1 MRTLTNSL
9 YTQAV
14 DPLNC
19 WTLPVVCRAAAF
31 SLEAV
36 ITDASVTP
44 EETVSQ
50 EPKLLTADQQWSILH
65 LQAWLGLH
73 THWFMVRVVHPPAAK
88 SSGKSRFSVQ
98 ADERS
103 ALENMA
109 VVILRFWVR
118 TRHGLTWVF
127 GLTKGHNKLD
137 VERLTGRENSPSLKN
152 LSVGLKSIKNFRGS
166 LNVKNKQTIKK
177 SKDNRPLYVDTF
189 PSTVNISTF
198 PGEID
203 SHFWS
208 IAFVIVF
215 RNAQKILFFLDFTT
229 ISMNDF

>member
-31 SLEAV
+31 SSEAV

-73 THWFMVRVVHPPAAK
+73 THWFMVRVVHPRAAK
-88 SSGKSRFSVQ
+88 SSGKSRFSVR

-109 VVILRFWVR
+109 VVMLRFWVR

-127 GLTKGHNKLD
+127 GLTKGHFNKLD
-137 VERLTGRENSPSLKN
+137 VERLTGGENSPLLKN
-152 LSVGLKSIKNFRGS
+152 LSVGLKSIKHFRCS
-166 LNVKNKQTIKK
+166 LNKNNKK
-177 SKDNRPLYVDTF
+177 SEDDRPLYVDKFPVNINTF
-189 PSTVNISTF
+189 PR
-198 PGEID
+198 EID

-208 IAFVIVF
+208 IAFTIVF
-215 RNAQKILFFLDFTT
+215 RNTLIILFFLDFTT
-229 ISMNDF
+229 KSMNDF

>member
-1 MRTLTNSL
+1 MIPYPCALCNYDSYRKYIIFTLSKWIIILRTRVTINKKKNMRTLTNSL

-73 THWFMVRVVHPPAAK
+73 THWFMVRVVHPRAAK
-88 SSGKSRFSVQ
+88 SSGQSRFSVRAQ
-98 ADERS
+98 MKEV
-103 ALENMA
+103 L
-109 VVILRFWVR
+109 WR
-118 TRHGLTWVF
+118 TWPWWYRDSEW
-127 GLTKGHNKLD
+127 
-137 VERLTGRENSPSLKN
+137 EP
-152 LSVGLKSIKNFRGS
+152 
-166 LNVKNKQTIKK
+166 
-177 SKDNRPLYVDTF
+177 DT
-189 PSTVNISTF
+189 V
-198 PGEID
+198 
-203 SHFWS
+203 
-208 IAFVIVF
+208 
-215 RNAQKILFFLDFTT
+215 
-229 ISMNDF
+229 